1 MTFLLIQLKVLSK
14 NAPVKKRY
22 LRANEA
28 PFMNKVL
35 KKAIMKR
42 SQLRNVFQKK
52 KKEEHLKVKLHI
64 ISKGTTVPA
73 YYGKKNAT
81 ILKISTLQEFL
92 TIRCSGKL

>member
-1 MTFLLIQLKVLSK
+1 MLIQLKVLSK

-28 PFMNKVL
+28 HFMNKVL

-52 KKEEHLKVKLHI
+52 KKRR
-64 ISKGTTVPA
+64 
-73 YYGKKNAT
+73 
-81 ILKISTLQEFL
+81 TLE
-92 TIRCSGKL
+92 S